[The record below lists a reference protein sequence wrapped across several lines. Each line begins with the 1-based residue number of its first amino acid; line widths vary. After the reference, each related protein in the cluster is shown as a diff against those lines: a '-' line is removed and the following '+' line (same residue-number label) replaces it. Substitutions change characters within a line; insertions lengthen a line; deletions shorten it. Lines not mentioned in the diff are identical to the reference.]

1 MKWIYV
7 IAFAAFVVG
16 SCTLKPADSSLL
28 AEPVPVQHVAG

>member
-16 SCTLKPADSSLL
+16 SCTMKQADSPLM
-28 AEPVPVQHVAG
+28 AEPAPTQGVTG